1 VIRLRLRTEGLNWR
15 ALDGEIMALDSAAS
29 VYLGANQ
36 AGALLWQKLVEGT
49 TQNELESLLTTEYGI
64 DAATAEA
71 DVDRFLAE
79 LRSAGLLDQSDAA
92 A

>member
-1 VIRLRLRTEGLNWR
+1 
-15 ALDGEIMALDSAAS
+15 MALDSAAS
-29 VYLGANQ
+29 VYLGANE

-49 TQNELESLLTTEYGI
+49 THDELESVLTTEYGI

-79 LRSAGLLDQSDAA
+79 LTSAGLLDESDAA

>member
-1 VIRLRLRTEGLNWR
+1 MRLRLRRENLNWR

-29 VYLGANQ
+29 IYLGANE

-49 TQNELESLLTTEYGI
+49 TQGELESVLTTEYGI

-71 DVDRFLAE
+71 DVDHFLAE
-79 LRSAGLLDQSDAA
+79 LTSAGLLEESDAA